1 MANFSESL
9 TVRILGD
16 SSHLER
22 TLEGVARRIGEL
34 QSQLAQAAEAPAGLG
49 RIVASFGMLER
60 PLEAVSRMLQRVTG
74 QVQTLSR
81 IPITLNVAP
90 ALASLAVLSQAIDF
104 VALKLRLLSM
114 IPVGIGFPMPLPVP
128 MPIRRFA
135 AGGLVSG
142 PGGTDGVPALL
153 TAGEFVLRRPVVER
167 LGVAFLNALNQTMRP
182 ASAAP
187 RAAAVAA
194 SPAAGPQVTNF
205 GGVTVQV
212 TQAADVN
219 DVLRDLRAGEGR
231 LRVRR
236 G

>member
-49 RIVASFGMLER
+49 RMVASFEMLVR
-60 PLEAVSRMLQRVTG
+60 PMESVSRVLQRVTG
-74 QVQTLSR
+74 QVQMLSR
-81 IPITLNVAP
+81 IPITLNVGP
-90 ALASLAVLSQAIDF
+90 ALASLAVLSQAID
-104 VALKLRLLSM
+104 VIAVKLRLLSM
-114 IPVGIGFPMPLPVP
+114 MPVGIGVPMPFPVP
-128 MPIRRFA
+128 MPIRAFA

-142 PGGTDGVPALL
+142 AAGTDRVPALL
-153 TAGEFVLRRPVVER
+153 TAGEFVLQRPVVER

-182 ASAAP
+182 GHAQRTRSAP
-187 RAAAVAA
+187 A
-194 SPAAGPQVTNF
+194 SPSAGPQITNF

-212 TQAADVN
+212 TQAADVKQ
-219 DVLRDLRAGEGR
+219 VLRDLRAGEGR